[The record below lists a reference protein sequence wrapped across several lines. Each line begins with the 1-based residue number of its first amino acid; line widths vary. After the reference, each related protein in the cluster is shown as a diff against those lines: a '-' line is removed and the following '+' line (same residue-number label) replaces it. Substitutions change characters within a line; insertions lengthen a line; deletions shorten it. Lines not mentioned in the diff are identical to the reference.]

1 MGPVQRKV
9 TYRLYPRKRQEE
21 GLRQLLGRHQ
31 RLYNAA
37 LEQRI
42 SAYRR
47 QGKTVSFAEQCR
59 DLTALRGEDPEYGGV
74 NAQSCQVTLK
84 RLDLAFKHFFRRV
97 RESKSKA
104 GFPRFKSLRRFSG
117 WGYKTHGDGWRLQ
130 AGEGMKHG
138 RVRLSGV
145 GNIRIRGKARTE
157 GTPKTLEVMHKQG
170 RWYAS
175 VTVVCEPRRA
185 RVGNGAAGLDWGVET
200 FATVANEDGTTQRIE
215 NPRHLQQARKDLT
228 AAQRDLSRKK
238 RGSRNRDKARQK
250 VTSLHRKVANRR
262 HDFLHQQSAA
272 LVATLAVLATEK
284 LQVSNM
290 TRSAKGTAEAPGKNV
305 RQKAGLNRSILDTA
319 PAAFLQMLKYKAEEA
334 GTEWV
339 EVPTRQVK
347 PSQTCH
353 GCGQQRKKPL
363 AERQHRC
370 ECGACCSR
378 DENAARVMLAWATG
392 PPGREPSWCGGG
404 ALAPPVKHETPSI
417 AA

>member
-1 MGPVQRKV
+1 MLAK
-9 TYRLYPRKRQEE
+9 
-21 GLRQLLGRHQ
+21 HQ
-31 RLYNAA
+31 QLYNAL

-42 SAYRR
+42 TAYRR
-47 QGKTVSFAEQCR
+47 QRKTLSFAEQCR
-59 DLTALRGEDPEYGGV
+59 EITALRRECPEFAEL
-74 NAQSCQVTLK
+74 NCNSMQVAAK
-84 RLDLAFKHFFRRV
+84 RVALAFQHFFRRV
-97 RESKSKA
+97 RQRKGKA

-130 AGEGMKHG
+130 AGDRMQHG
-138 RVRLSGV
+138 YLRLSGV
-145 GNIRIRGKARTE
+145 GNIRIRGKARTP
-157 GTPKTLEVMHKQG
+157 GTPKAAEVMHKQG

-175 VTVVCEPRRA
+175 VTVVCEPKRA

-200 FATVANEDGTTQRIE
+200 FATVANHDGSTLCIE
-215 NPRHLQQARKDLT
+215 NPRHLQQARAQLRS
-228 AAQRDLSRKK
+228 AQRQLARKK
-238 RGSRNRDKARQK
+238 RGSRNRDKARRE
-250 VTSLHRKVANRR
+250 VAALHRKVGNRR

-272 LVATLAVLATEK
+272 LVAVLAVLATEK
-284 LQVSNM
+284 LQVANM
-290 TRSAKGTAEAPGKNV
+290 TRSAKGTVEAPGKNV
-305 RQKAGLNRSILDTA
+305 RQKAGLNRNILDTA

-353 GCGQQRKKPL
+353 GCGHQRKKPL

-378 DENAARVMLAWATG
+378 DENAARVMLAFALTG
-392 PPGREPSWCGGG
+392 AGREPARCGGMAIG
-404 ALAPPVKHETPSI
+404 PPVKHETPAR